1 MAKGAPGEVP
11 ITEKP
16 GASAVTRSPWLIQ
29 TSSRP
34 VAKRPVKSG
43 SCGRGGGDE
52 GAAELGVVAGFDL
65 AAELGHHRLLAVADA
80 EDRDAEGE
88 DLRARRAGCRRR

>member
-1 MAKGAPGEVP
+1 MAKGASGEVP

-43 SCGRGGGDE
+43 S
-52 GAAELGVVAGFDL
+52 
-65 AAELGHHRLLAVADA
+65 AVAV
-80 EDRDAEGE
+80 GVT
-88 DLRARRAGCRRR
+88 

>member
-16 GASAVTRSPWLIQ
+16 GARAVTRSPWLIQ

-34 VAKRPVKSG
+34 AEKRPENKG
-43 SCGRGGGDE
+43 SE
-52 GAAELGVVAGFDL
+52 VAVGVTQ
-65 AAELGHHRLLAVADA
+65 
-80 EDRDAEGE
+80 
-88 DLRARRAGCRRR
+88 ARPNSAWWPASTRPPSWAIIVCWP